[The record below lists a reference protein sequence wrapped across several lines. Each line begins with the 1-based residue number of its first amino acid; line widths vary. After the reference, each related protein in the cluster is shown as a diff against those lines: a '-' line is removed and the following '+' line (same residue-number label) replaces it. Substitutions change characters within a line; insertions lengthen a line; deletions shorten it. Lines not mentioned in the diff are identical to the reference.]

1 MVHHILVI
9 EDEDKIARVLQLELE
24 HEGYS
29 VQCAKNGR
37 EGLEAALTGHWD
49 LVLLDIMLPELNG
62 LEVLRRIRQQGS
74 QVAIILL
81 TARDTIPDRVS
92 GLDQGANDY
101 ITKPFAIEELLAR
114 IRNLLRMATTIQAQ
128 ATDVGISPASPS
140 QTDEVQ
146 MDGLYMNLRTRQV
159 RRDSQPIEL
168 TTKEFD
174 LLYYLSSR
182 PGEVMSREQI
192 LSQVWGYEFI
202 GDTNVVDVYIRYLR
216 QKIDQGFPCKLI
228 HTLRG
233 VGYLVRDCEPLAKE
247 IPRSDLP
254 TTKDKIP
261 RSDWPTT

>member
-1 MVHHILVI
+1 MKGQILVI

-37 EGLEAALTGHWD
+37 EGLKAALDGEWD
-49 LVLLDIMLPELNG
+49 LILLDIMLPELNG
-62 LEVLRRIRQQGS
+62 LEVLRRIRQQGC

-114 IRNLLRMATTIQAQ
+114 IRNLLRMATNIQAQ
-128 ATDVGISPASPS
+128 ATDVSATPLQS
-140 QTDEVQ
+140 DELQV
-146 MDGLYMNLRTRQV
+146 DGLYMNVRTRQV
-159 RRDSQPIEL
+159 RRYEQPIEL

-174 LLYYLSSR
+174 LLYFLASR

-192 LSQVWGYEFI
+192 LSRVWGYEFI

-216 QKIDQGFPCKLI
+216 QKIDLGSCKLI

-233 VGYLVRDCEPLAKE
+233 VGYVVKDCEPT
-247 IPRSDLP
+247 P
-254 TTKDKIP
+254 
-261 RSDWPTT
+261 